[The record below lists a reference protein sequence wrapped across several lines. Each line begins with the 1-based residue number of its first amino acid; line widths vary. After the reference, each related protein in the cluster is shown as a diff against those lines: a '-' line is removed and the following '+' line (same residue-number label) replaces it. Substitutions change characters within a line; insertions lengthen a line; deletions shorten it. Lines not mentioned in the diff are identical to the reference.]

1 MQRGHLSSALQE
13 WVRLLGEHNV
23 YADAASLAAY
33 MGNVSGLKRSIPAV
47 LRPGTTQDVQDVVR
61 IANAHKVP
69 LHPIS
74 CGCNWGLGS
83 RLPVFD
89 DVVIVDLGRM
99 NRIREVNVPGHYA
112 LVEPGVTQRQLYEHL
127 QEQKLPLMFNVTG
140 SALST
145 SLIGNALERG
155 IGYFSSRAEALSGLE
170 VVLGNG
176 QLLRTGFGHFADAKT
191 TYLYKYGVGPSLD
204 GLFQQSNFGVVTAAA
219 VDLIPQCEA
228 HMAVVARIHEED
240 QLAAMVDAFADLR
253 RRDILRTVV
262 HIANRERTQIA
273 MAPQIYRR
281 LRAEYGSDDGSLR
294 VLAGKILEQEG
305 FGPWSAVGGMLGTRG
320 QLAAARSEIRRALR
334 GKARVMFMTDGLL
347 KLGKSVCG
355 KLSRFA
361 WFRRKQA
368 LLAAVEPLYGMAKG
382 VPSDAAMDSVY
393 WPLGEVPAVPGLNPD
408 QGRCG
413 MLYCVPFLPADGEI
427 TRKAMEHTERVFR
440 KYNFTPYVTLN
451 MIDGKSLECV
461 INLAFD
467 RNEPSRIAAAH
478 ACNDELTEDFIRQGF
493 IPYRVG
499 PQSMSSIVTAG
510 DSFWKTVRELKKVL
524 DPNNIISP
532 GRYNLP

>member
-1 MQRGHLSSALQE
+1 M
-13 WVRLLGEHNV
+13 LGEHNV

-127 QEQKLPLMFNVTG
+127 QEQKLALMFNVTG

-204 GLFQQSNFGVVTAAA
+204 GLFQHSNFGVVTAAA

-334 GKARVMFMTDGLL
+334 GKARVIFMTDGLL

-355 KLSRFA
+355 KFSRFA